1 LVPYDA
7 PVAEKVYDTPLAQK
21 LGIKEDARVA
31 LLGAPEDVGSRLG
44 PLPPGVR
51 LGTGARGP
59 LDVIVL
65 FVTRLKDLERRF
77 PAAERALHSAGG
89 LWICYPKRASGAAT
103 DLTFENVQGLGLGG
117 GLVDNKSIAW
127 DETWS
132 AVRFVYRLADRP

>member
-1 LVPYDA
+1 M
-7 PVAEKVYDTPLAQK
+7 AEKVYDTPLARK

-31 LLGAPEDVGSRLG
+31 LLGAPEDAGSRLG
-44 PLPPGVR
+44 PLPPRVR

-65 FVTRLKDLERRF
+65 FVTRLKDLVRRF
-77 PAAERALHSAGG
+77 PAAKRALDAAGG
-89 LWICYPKRASGAAT
+89 LWVCYPKRASGVAT
-103 DLTFENVQGLGLGG
+103 DLAFQNVQRLGLAA

-132 AVRFVYRLADRP
+132 AVRFVYRLVDRPAERTR